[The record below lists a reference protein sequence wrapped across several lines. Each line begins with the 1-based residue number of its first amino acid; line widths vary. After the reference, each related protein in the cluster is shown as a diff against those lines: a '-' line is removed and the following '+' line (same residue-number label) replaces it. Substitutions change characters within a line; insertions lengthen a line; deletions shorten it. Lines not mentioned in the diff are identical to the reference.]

1 MTELRRVRVE
11 IVIRPWQS
19 CVITECPEVT
29 RARRWFV
36 TALSHRAFRVG
47 AIGVTTLRKAHQVH
61 WILLIL
67 AGALGAS
74 SCTPGKSGPD
84 GGDSK
89 SSAQTQQSSTLTI
102 KGSDTMVILAQNWAE
117 AFMKANP
124 GKVIQV
130 SGGGS
135 GTGLAALIN
144 GTADLADASRPIKD
158 KEREQLAKHRN
169 AEAKEFRVALDALAV
184 YVPITNKIKSLT
196 IPQLK
201 KIFRGDT
208 KNWKDVGGEDRA
220 IVLYS
225 RENNSGTYAYFKEH
239 VLDEEDFAATAQTLP
254 GTAAVI
260 NAVSK
265 DVAGIGYGG
274 IAYAEGVRTIEVAPA
289 DGQPVEPTME
299 NATSGKYPLSRFL
312 NIYSAGEPSGIA
324 REYLDFVLSPEGQKI
339 VEGVGYYPL
348 PKEAPAAAE

>member
-1 MTELRRVRVE
+1 MRHSHH
-11 IVIRPWQS
+11 IR
-19 CVITECPEVT
+19 
-29 RARRWFV
+29 A
-36 TALSHRAFRVG
+36 
-47 AIGVTTLRKAHQVH
+47 
-61 WILLIL
+61 ILLLLVGIL
-67 AGALGAS
+67 AASACTSGKQPQEGA
-74 SCTPGKSGPD
+74 
-84 GGDSK
+84 DSK
-89 SSAQTQQSSTLTI
+89 RAAQPGQGSTLTI

-124 GKVIQV
+124 GKVVQV

-144 GTADLADASRPIKD
+144 GTADLADASRPMKE
-158 KEREQLAKHRN
+158 KEREQLAKRRGT
-169 AEAKEFRVALDALAV
+169 EPQEFRVALDALAV
-184 YVPITNKIKSLT
+184 YVPKANKIESLT

-201 KIFRGDT
+201 KIFRGQT
-208 KNWKDVGGEDRA
+208 TNWKEVGGEDRA

-274 IAYAEGVRTIEVAPA
+274 IAYAEGVRTLKVAAAGGEPA
-289 DGQPVEPTME
+289 EPTMD
-299 NATSGKYPLSRFL
+299 NATTGKYPLSRFL
-312 NIYSAGEPSGIA
+312 NIYSAGTPTGIA
-324 REYLDFVLSPEGQKI
+324 KEYLDFVLSSEGQGI

-348 PKEAPAAAE
+348 PKEAAAAVE

>member
-1 MTELRRVRVE
+1 ME
-11 IVIRPWQS
+11 PS
-19 CVITECPEVT
+19 EVT
-29 RARRWFV
+29 RARRPVV
-36 TALSHRAFRVG
+36 TGLSHAAFRVG
-47 AIGVTTLRKAHQVH
+47 AIGACTLRKANQIH

-67 AGALGAS
+67 TGALAAS
-74 SCTPGKSGPD
+74 ACTSRKSGPD
-84 GGDSK
+84 GGDSESK
-89 SSAQTQQSSTLTI
+89 ARTRQGATLTI

-124 GKVIQV
+124 GKVVQV

-158 KEREQLAKHRN
+158 KEREQLAKHRG
-169 AEAKEFRVALDALAV
+169 AEAQEFRVALDALAV
-184 YVPITNKIKSLT
+184 YVPVANKIESLT

-201 KIFRGDT
+201 KIFRGET
-208 KNWKDVGGEDRA
+208 TNWKDVGGEDRA

-239 VLDEEDFAATAQTLP
+239 VLDDEDFAATAQTLP

-260 NAVSK
+260 NAVTK

-274 IAYAEGVRTIEVAPA
+274 IAYAEGVRAVKVAPA
-289 DGQPVEPTME
+289 GGGVPVEPTMA

-324 REYLDFVLSPEGQKI
+324 RAYLDFVLSDEGQKI
-339 VEGVGYYPL
+339 IEGVGYYPL